1 MKMTIPINP
10 PLPAAEYP
18 FIVAVDTREQTPF
31 TFEGFRAFSDDE
43 KYPRI
48 ITKRTTLK
56 TGDYSIIGFEKKICV
71 ERKSK
76 SDLFGSVTTGRD
88 RFEREFQRMSE
99 MERAALVCE
108 ASNAS
113 ILAGLENSQIDG
125 ANVLRTFISW
135 AGRYR
140 VPCFFCTSRAEA
152 EWVTLEILRFF
163 WKELTQK

>member
-1 MKMTIPINP
+1 MRLPIPTTP
-10 PLPAAEYP
+10 TKFPAAEYP
-18 FIVAVDTREQTPF
+18 FIVAIDTREQTPF
-31 TFEGFRAFSDDE
+31 TFEGFRAFSDDDA
-43 KYPRI
+43 RI

-56 TGDYSIIGFEKKICV
+56 TGDYSIVGFEKKICV

-76 SDLFGSVTTGRD
+76 ADLFGSVTTGRD
-88 RFEREFQRMSE
+88 RFEKEFQRMAE

-108 ASNAS
+108 APNAS
-113 ILAGLENSQIDG
+113 ILAGIENSQMDG

>member
-1 MKMTIPINP
+1 MK
-10 PLPAAEYP
+10 LPSQPTTTLPSAEYP
-18 FIVAVDTREQTPF
+18 FIVAVDTREQAPF
-31 TFEGFRAFSDDE
+31 TFEGFRAFADDDT
-43 KYPRI
+43 RI

-56 TGDYSIIGFEKKICV
+56 TGDYSIISFEKRICV

-76 SDLFGSVTTGRD
+76 ADLFGSVTTGRE

-108 ASNAS
+108 APQAS
-113 ILAGLENSQIDG
+113 ILAGLENSQMEG

-140 VPCFFCTSRAEA
+140 VPCFFCTNRTEA
-152 EWVTLEILRFF
+152 EWMTLEILRFF
-163 WKELTQK
+163 WKDLTTK

>member
-1 MKMTIPINP
+1 MKLPIPTTP
-10 PLPAAEYP
+10 TFPAAEYP
-18 FIVAVDTREQTPF
+18 FIVAIDTREQAPF
-31 TFEGFRAFSDDE
+31 TFAGFRAFSDDDA
-43 KYPRI
+43 RI

-76 SDLFGSVTTGRD
+76 ADLFGSVTTGRE
-88 RFEREFQRMSE
+88 RFEKEFQRMAE

-108 ASNAS
+108 ASNES
-113 ILAGLENSQIDG
+113 ILAGLENSQMDG